1 MTSFSPAEGAAKVR
15 SVDLGNSFLADLNG
29 VCEMLLVRH
38 GEQSL
43 VRNMPLAE
51 GYDAP
56 LSELGRRQ
64 AVAVG
69 ERLAEIRLH
78 AVYSSTAA
86 RARDTGQAIAG
97 HHEADLIEI
106 ESLVEINL
114 WRDLP
119 QDMGLIDA
127 LGEAALTEILRTAN
141 RTRRWDA
148 YSHGEP
154 REEFRARVVEA
165 VESIAARHEGERV
178 AVVCHS
184 GVINAYL
191 AHLFESD
198 LDNLCTIHHTSI
210 TTVRASENRRRVV
223 QVNDYAHVLPFQSEL
238 NPLNVA

>member
-1 MTSFSPAEGAAKVR
+1 MTPSSPADAADKVR
-15 SVDLGNSFLADLNG
+15 SVDLGNPFLANLDG

-38 GEQSL
+38 GEQSFS
-43 VRNMPLAE
+43 RNMPLVE

-69 ERLAEIRLH
+69 ERLAEIRLR

-86 RARDTGQAIAG
+86 RARDTAQVIAG
-97 HHEADLIEI
+97 HHEADLIEVA
-106 ESLVEINL
+106 SLVEIDL

-119 QDMGLIDA
+119 QNAGLIDA
-127 LGEAALTEILRTAN
+127 LGETALIEILRNAN

-148 YSHGEP
+148 YPHGEP
-154 REEFRARVVEA
+154 REEFRARVVNA
-165 VESIAARHEGERV
+165 VEGIAARHEGERV

-184 GVINAYL
+184 GVVNAYL

-198 LDNLCTIHHTSI
+198 LDNLCTIHHTSV
-210 TTVRASENRRRVV
+210 TTVRASKNRRRVV